1 MTEKKARN
9 QGKPHIENQVLE
21 RNRGPGEKGERG
33 PEPYIETRKLQAQG
47 ARVLDGM
54 CHSSVTVNQGMGRL
68 AKKPSSV
75 AALSSCFAQKACC
88 LLATQLHS
96 SAREIRNSVPNPP
109 EWPKF

>member
-21 RNRGPGEKGERG
+21 RNRGSGEKGERG

-54 CHSSVTVNQGMGRL
+54 CMPVPLQRYNEPGDGKAGQETILRGSSVLML
-68 AKKPSSV
+68 PK
-75 AALSSCFAQKACC
+75 
-88 LLATQLHS
+88 
-96 SAREIRNSVPNPP
+96 SVPSLRKHAVSWQLSCIPLP
-109 EWPKF
+109 LR